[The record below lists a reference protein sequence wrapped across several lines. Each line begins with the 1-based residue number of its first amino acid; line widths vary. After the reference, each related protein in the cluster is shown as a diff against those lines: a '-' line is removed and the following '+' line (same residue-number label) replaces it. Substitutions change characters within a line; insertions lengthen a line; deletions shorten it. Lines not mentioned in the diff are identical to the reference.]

1 MKNPALIGAAM
12 ALAAAALWGT
22 TGTTQSFVTS
32 HTSPY
37 WIGALRLVV
46 ASVFFA
52 CVVVW
57 GRSQGVQPGRFSL
70 RAIAPWALLGG
81 IAMAAYNLCF
91 FAGVKATGIAAGT
104 GVALGSGP
112 VWIGLLESVIAR
124 RPPRPLW
131 WWGTALAVT
140 GISFILAGSHGDTHV
155 DAHIDAQFDP
165 LGVGLCLAAGLGY
178 AIYTLA
184 SKHLL
189 AVATPAVATCSVF
202 GTAALIAVPV
212 AVLISGPLQATG
224 ATWVLVA
231 YLGIVTTGVAYLL
244 FSHALRYVSVAT
256 CVSLSLAEPVT
267 AFVLAIVVVGE
278 QPGAAAYGG
287 LGLVLAGLLLVVWGE
302 TRRLP

>member
-1 MKNPALIGAAM
+1 MKSKNPALIGATM
-12 ALAAAALWGT
+12 ALTAAALWGT

-57 GRSQGVQPGRFSL
+57 GRSRGAQQGTFAFRK
-70 RAIAPWALLGG
+70 IWPWALLGG
-81 IAMAAYNLCF
+81 VAMAAYNLCF

-140 GISFILAGSHGDTHV
+140 GIGFILAGSGGD
-155 DAHIDAQFDP
+155 ARFDP
-165 LGVGLCLAAGLGY
+165 LGIGLCLAAGLGY

-189 AVATPAVATCSVF
+189 DVATPAVATCSVF
-202 GTAALIAVPV
+202 TTAALIAVPV
-212 AVLISGPLQATG
+212 AVLISGPLEANS
-224 ATWVLVA
+224 ATWVLVG
-231 YLGIVTTGVAYLL
+231 YLGVVTTGIAYLL

-278 QPGAAAYGG
+278 QPAAAAYAG

-302 TRRLP
+302 TRRLR

>member
-1 MKNPALIGAAM
+1 MKNPALIGAAT
-12 ALAAAALWGT
+12 ALTAAALWGT

-52 CVVVW
+52 CVVWW
-57 GRSQGVQPGRFSL
+57 GRSDGVQAGTPQGRFSL
-70 RAIAPWALLGG
+70 RKVWPWALLGG
-81 IAMAAYNLCF
+81 MAMAAYNLCF

-112 VWIGLLESVIAR
+112 VWIGVLESVIAR

-140 GISFILAGSHGDTHV
+140 GISFILAGSHGE
-155 DAHIDAQFDP
+155 AHFDM

-189 AVATPAVATCSVF
+189 GVATPAVATCSVF
-202 GTAALIAVPV
+202 TTAALIAVPV
-212 AVLISGPLQATG
+212 AVLISGPLEATG
-224 ATWVLVA
+224 ATWVLVG
-231 YLGIVTTGVAYLL
+231 YLGVVTTGVAYLL

-267 AFVLAIVVVGE
+267 AFVLAIRSQRESG
-278 QPGAAAYGG
+278 YKK
-287 LGLVLAGLLLVVWGE
+287 
-302 TRRLP
+302 